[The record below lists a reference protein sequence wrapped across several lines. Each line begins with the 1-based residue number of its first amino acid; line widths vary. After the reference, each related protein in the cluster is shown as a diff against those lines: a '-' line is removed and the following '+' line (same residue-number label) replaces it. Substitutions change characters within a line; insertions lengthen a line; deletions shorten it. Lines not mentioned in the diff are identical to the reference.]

1 MAGKK
6 KAHGHEE
13 EHENHERWLIT
24 YADMITLL
32 MVLFIVLFAIGQ
44 TDLAKYKKLK
54 QGLEG
59 GFGKDKITIVDGGL
73 GLADRAAKSK
83 SLPNELALSDQEA
96 QQQERAVEQAALA
109 ETKAGLQIS
118 LANDGLKGAVTFR
131 TDERG
136 LIVMVA
142 SDQVLFTAGAAEL
155 KDAGRIVLGKVA
167 AAIRPLPNPVSIE
180 GHTDNVPISGAY
192 ASNWELSTA
201 RATSVLRDLIE
212 NDGFPPARLSAS
224 GYADQRPI
232 ASNAGAAGRAKNR
245 RVEIVVLATRSAVAP
260 SRSDAASKDSSA
272 TTDTAVTTQTTTT
285 KETTATTEPT
295 VATQTTV
302 TARAAGTTEVS
313 ATTEKP
319 KS

>member
-44 TDLAKYKKLK
+44 TDLAKFKKLK

-109 ETKAGLQIS
+109 ETKAGLQIA

-142 SDQVLFTAGAAEL
+142 SDQVLFTAGAADL
-155 KDAGRIVLGKVA
+155 KEAGRVVLGKVA
-167 AAIRPLPNPVSIE
+167 EALRPLPNPVSIE
-180 GHTDNVPISGAY
+180 GHTDNVPISGLY

-212 NDGFPPARLSAS
+212 RDAFPAARLSAS

-232 ASNAGAAGRAKNR
+232 SSNASAMGRARNR
-245 RVEIVVLATRSAVAP
+245 RVEIVVLATKPAAT
-260 SRSDAASKDSSA
+260 SRPASPTN
-272 TTDTAVTTQTTTT
+272 TTPTNTTPTNTTTPDST
-285 KETTATTEPT
+285 PI
-295 VATQTTV
+295 
-302 TARAAGTTEVS
+302 
-313 ATTEKP
+313 P